1 MLVGFPAILAIA
13 LALRAAEPSALSP
26 SLTADLDGDGTKE
39 TARATAA
46 RGSVRLEILDA
57 AGRRLADAKAPA
69 PPGAVVP
76 ITLTS
81 APLGSPGALVVLVAA
96 TDTMAC
102 RTVWR
107 YRDGTLASLPI
118 RGAGGKEL
126 PACAPPA
133 GWTEEFRAEEGR
145 PSVLV
150 RERVEKTSRGTLRIR
165 EVYDFAGFSLELDP
179 KRSSTQI
186 EGIPIPSWY
195 SATFYTRGAL
205 ETLAVRYGLAAM
217 RPETTLHIEAD
228 APRGVFALRFDGP
241 SGSVV
246 APVEAYSKTGDIVT
260 LAVRAGDKP
269 GQAVVRLGGAEGH
282 VPLEVRVQGLGKGL
296 DQVYAPA
303 SAYKS
308 SAHQVFPTA
317 ADELAA
323 EELSGLWTDSQGK
336 SQTITTE
343 GESPYR
349 VRMEGAVY
357 RLDMD
362 HAAAPMDVL
371 LLPET
376 EGGRPW
382 GLVLRGAN
390 NIERI
395 PVACSGEGAAF
406 GCRSDGDGQ
415 TLRRLGARVN
425 VR

>member
-1 MLVGFPAILAIA
+1 MLVGFPAILAFA
-13 LALRAAEPSALSP
+13 LALRAAEPSVLSP
-26 SLTADLDGDGTKE
+26 SLTADLDGDGTTE

-57 AGRRLADAKAPA
+57 SGRRLADAKAPA

-107 YRDGTLASLPI
+107 YHDGTLASLPI
-118 RGAGGKEL
+118 RSAAGKEL

-133 GWTEEFRAEEGR
+133 GWTEEFRAEQGR

-150 RERVEKTSRGTLRIR
+150 RERVEKTSRGGLKTR
-165 EVYDFAGFSLELDP
+165 EVYAFAGFSLDFDP
-179 KRSSTQI
+179 SRSAVEI

-195 SATFYTRGAL
+195 GATFYTRGAL
-205 ETLAVRYGLAAM
+205 ETLSLRYGLAAM
-217 RPETTLHIEAD
+217 RRETTLRIEAD
-228 APRGVFALRFDGP
+228 AARGVFALRFDGP
-241 SGSVV
+241 SGPLV
-246 APVEAYSKTGDIVT
+246 APVEAYAKTGDTVT
-260 LAVRAGDKP
+260 LVVRAGDTP
-269 GQAVVRLGGAEGH
+269 GQAVVRLGGADGR

-296 DQVYAPA
+296 DQLYSPA
-303 SAYKS
+303 GPWRSGAR
-308 SAHQVFPTA
+308 QVFPTA
-317 ADELAA
+317 SDELAA
-323 EELSGLWTDSQGK
+323 EELVGLWTDSEGK
-336 SQTITTE
+336 RQTIAIE
-343 GESPYR
+343 GEPPYR
-349 VRMEGAVY
+349 VRMDGVVY
-357 RLDMD
+357 RIDMD

-376 EGGRPW
+376 GTGRPW

-390 NIERI
+390 SIERI
-395 PVACSGEGAAF
+395 PLACSGEGAAF
-406 GCRSDGDGQ
+406 ACRPDGDGQ
-415 TLRRLGARVN
+415 TLRRMGARVN